1 MDNSLLKRISDLLP
15 LPLDYCQNGKW
26 LFVLFLFIF
35 QIFSSQES
43 SKLFVTGDVVIVGL
57 DENIEVVQINSG
69 KDSYLEPKHAT
80 QTKKIIPKKSLVKKQ
95 LKPTSKI
102 AHKIIKT
109 KNNLNLFFSNTNS
122 SQNFLFNLGH
132 GRSLSTINPNF
143 SSFGELSFHYK
154 ELNIPIYIHQEKM
167 YSEDI
172 IKSSDFSLFYFSRPP
187 PVI

>member
-26 LFVLFLFIF
+26 FFVLFLFIF

-43 SKLFVTGDVVIVGL
+43 SKIFVTGDVVIVGL
-57 DENIEVVQINSG
+57 DDNEVVKISSFD
-69 KDSYLEPKHAT
+69 DSKLEPKHAT

-109 KNNLNLFFSNTNS
+109 KNNHNLFFSNTNS
-122 SQNFLFNLGH
+122 SQTFVFNLGH
-132 GRSLSTINPNF
+132 ERSLSTINPNF
-143 SSFGELSFHYK
+143 SSFGELSSHYK